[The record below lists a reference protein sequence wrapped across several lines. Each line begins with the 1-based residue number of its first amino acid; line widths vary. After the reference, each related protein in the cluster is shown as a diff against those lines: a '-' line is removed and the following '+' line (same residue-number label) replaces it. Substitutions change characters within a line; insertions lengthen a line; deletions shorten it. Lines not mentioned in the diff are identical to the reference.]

1 MARQKKTRRL
11 TDIMPARKADRHA
24 DASKR
29 PSGRKATRY
38 ELDAKAR
45 EEKKKESTKV

>member
-11 TDIMPARKADRHA
+11 TDIMPARKADEHA

-29 PSGRKATRY
+29 PSEGKRHVMSLMQKRV
-38 ELDAKAR
+38 
-45 EEKKKESTKV
+45 KKEKESTKV